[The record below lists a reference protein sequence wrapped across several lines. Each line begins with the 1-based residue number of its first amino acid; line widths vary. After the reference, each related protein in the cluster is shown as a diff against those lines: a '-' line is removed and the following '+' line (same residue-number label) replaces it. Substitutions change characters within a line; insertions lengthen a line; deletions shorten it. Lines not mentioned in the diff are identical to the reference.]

1 MWTLSAWS
9 WSSWVAGT
17 ELRVLLNTTGFLGFA
32 GHLFCCLCS
41 PLGCSGGAPG
51 CLVILLGPGT
61 REVGACQCAPSRK
74 AAVIKT
80 LLWALKS
87 ELQPIPAEGCDS
99 HLLLG
104 IAIWTMTM
112 LCGLKG
118 QGAVGR
124 RSVCWGWDWALGGSS
139 PGPQPFLSLHLNTHS
154 WTRFEETHV
163 HPKFSTLASSVWLG
177 HLAVLLLLW
186 KLCLIKESWEL
197 KKEKSQEGNRKG
209 AC

>member
-17 ELRVLLNTTGFLGFA
+17 GLRVLLNTTGFLGFA
-32 GHLFCCLCS
+32 GHLFCCPCS

-51 CLVILLGPGT
+51 WLVILLGPGT

-74 AAVIKT
+74 AAVKKPCCG
-80 LLWALKS
+80 LWNLNCSQFQLRDVTVTFCCEA
-87 ELQPIPAEGCDS
+87 
-99 HLLLG
+99 
-104 IAIWTMTM
+104 AIWTMTV

-118 QGAVGR
+118 QGAGGR
-124 RSVCWGWDWALGGSS
+124 RSVCRGWDWALGGSS

-154 WTRFEETHV
+154 WTCLEGTHV
-163 HPKFSTLASSVWLG
+163 HPKFSPLASSVWLG
-177 HLAVLLLLW
+177 HLAMLLLLW
-186 KLCLIKESWEL
+186 NFAWL
-197 KKEKSQEGNRKG
+197 KSPGSSRRKVAGGEQEG